1 MQNKLVNHTKKKSHD
16 GLKMVLCLR
25 LKSQIRLLDDVVTTF
40 PGTAFLS
47 LFETFKFKSYDDV
60 IEISYCENV
69 TP

>member
-47 LFETFKFKSYDDV
+47 LFETFKFKILVMMTSLRSRIV
-60 IEISYCENV
+60 K
-69 TP
+69 T